1 MARTNTKHESNK
13 TNLDSHDDEGSL
25 DSSLDSSNDISSYR
39 RQTILNLHESGITT

>member
-25 DSSLDSSNDISSYR
+25 DSSNDTSSYR
-39 RQTILNLHESGITT
+39 RQTILNSHESGITT